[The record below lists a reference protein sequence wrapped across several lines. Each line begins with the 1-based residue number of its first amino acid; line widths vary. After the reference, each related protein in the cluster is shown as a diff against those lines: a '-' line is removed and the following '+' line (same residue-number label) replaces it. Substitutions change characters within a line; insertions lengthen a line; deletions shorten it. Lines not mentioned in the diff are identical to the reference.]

1 MKPFTLSKSHCCG
14 VLCALLLAAIGGGCA
29 KSHHVIPLHHEAA
42 KEVDGVTYALP
53 LTVVATRLTLKL
65 TVTEKSVFAGYC
77 ATKAEERAEAL
88 GIPFAKED
96 KRKLEIVDAKIAT
109 TSEADPNRSYIVELG
124 RNPLQ
129 TRKLVMELTNLGV
142 ITSAGSEVEDKTSD
156 FVVSMAKAVGKVL
169 VASAGLPA
177 PADSEEAPESMGF
190 AGCDETT
197 RIENAYE
204 EIIKVRKDKY
214 ELASGGKGA
223 NIHPESL
230 KLMLAYLDERE
241 QELAQLFSG
250 ETKVHVWSGSHVHR
264 PTRDD
269 IGKEL
274 PLLAYDPKRGVVRG
288 SANTVLSLPK
298 QYYYTP
304 SEEDI
309 TEVQSLALNLSVQE
323 NEQLY
328 LAAAN
333 AAPIT
338 KDEDRSFYYL
348 IPAVA
353 TASLVAGGDTIDSA
367 KIEVAQFGE
376 DFSLPRT
383 SLGRKTIL
391 DVDWHANGAIKQI
404 TAESTAQRVEQ
415 VEEVAGALAPLLQK
429 SPVLTQAQEIDAQT
443 ALLQSHINRRNAL
456 LQYLGLMPAEEVS
469 EETEED

>member
-1 MKPFTLSKSHCCG
+1 MKPSVFSKSHCCG
-14 VLCALLLAAIGGGCA
+14 VLCALLLTAIVSGCA

-42 KEVDGVTYALP
+42 KEVDGIPYALP
-53 LTVVATRLTLKL
+53 LTVVTTNLSLKL
-65 TVTEKSVFAGYC
+65 TVTKKSVFAEAC
-77 ATKAEERAEAL
+77 AEEARKRAESL
-88 GIPFAKED
+88 GLEFAELD
-96 KRKLEIVDAKIAT
+96 ERKLEIVDASLAT
-109 TSEADPNRSYIVELG
+109 SSESDPSRAYIVELG

-177 PADSEEAPESMGF
+177 PADSEGAPESIAL
-190 AGCDETT
+190 AGCAT

-383 SLGRKTIL
+383 SLGRKTVL

-415 VEEVAGALAPLLQK
+415 VEEVAGAVAPLLQK
-429 SPVLTQAQEIDAQT
+429 SPELTQAQEIDAQT
-443 ALLQSHINRRNAL
+443 ALLQSRINRRNAL
-456 LQYLGLMPAEEVS
+456 LQYLGLMPAEEAS